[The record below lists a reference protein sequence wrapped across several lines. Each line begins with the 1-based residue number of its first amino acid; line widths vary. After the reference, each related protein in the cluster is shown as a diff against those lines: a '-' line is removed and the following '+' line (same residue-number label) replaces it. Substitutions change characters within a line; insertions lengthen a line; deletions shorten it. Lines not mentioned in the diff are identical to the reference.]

1 MRKLLILP
9 ALFIMLMMSNNE
21 ARAQKVYDFVSVSVQ
36 PAFPGGM
43 TAFYQYL
50 AKNIKYPASAQKN
63 NTQGKVFVTFIVEE
77 SGALTDVSIVRG
89 LSKETNA
96 EALRVIKE
104 SPKWNPGKVK
114 NKTVRVKYNIAVNF
128 LLA

>member
-9 ALFIMLMMSNNE
+9 ALFIMLIMSKNE
-21 ARAQKVYDFVSVSVQ
+21 AHAQKVYDFVSVSTQ
-36 PAFPGGM
+36 PTFPGGM
-43 TAFYQYL
+43 PAFYQYL
-50 AKNIKYPASAQKN
+50 AKNIKYPANARKN

-77 SGALTDVSIVRG
+77 SGALTDVSITRG
-89 LSKETNA
+89 LSKETDA

-114 NKTVRVKYNIAVNF
+114 SKLVRVKYNLVVNF
-128 LLA
+128 SLA